1 MANITVKHIANMRD
15 LGGLP
20 AADGKVVAPGR
31 LVRGGH
37 LHKIKGKDAEK
48 FRKEL
53 GVVHIIDLRSP
64 SELEEK
70 PDVVPEGI
78 KYSYFPSLTNEQNPS
93 INKHNRTSELKRIM
107 KTEGGAIA
115 YLSNIYRLL
124 ISQELSIKS
133 HRNVLLSLLEQEEG
147 AIYWHCTQG
156 KDRTG
161 VAAAVI
167 LMALGVS
174 REDIIQEYVNE
185 KRSLIFRN
193 NILTTLVGIVLFNRK
208 AKTSLSVLMNAKR
221 PCIEAAFDEMEKIYG
236 DGETYIREALGITD
250 EQIEKLRSMYLVKC

>member
-1 MANITVKHIANMRD
+1 MANNKFKRIANMRD

-20 AADGKVVAPGR
+20 AADGKVVAYGR
-31 LVRGGH
+31 LIRGGH
-37 LHKIKGKDAEK
+37 LHKIKKKDADR
-48 FRKEL
+48 FRELL
-53 GVVHIIDLRSP
+53 GVEHIIDLRSP
-64 SELEEK
+64 SELDEK
-70 PDVVPEGI
+70 PDVVPQGV

-107 KTEGGAIA
+107 KTEGGAIK
-115 YLSNIYRLL
+115 YLSDIYRLL
-124 ISQELSIKS
+124 ISQELSLTS
-133 HRNVLLSLLEQEEG
+133 HRNVLMALLEQKEG

-174 REDIIQEYVNE
+174 REDILNEYVNE
-185 KRSLIFRN
+185 KRSLIVKNSF
-193 NILTTLVGIVLFNRK
+193 ITSLVGVILFSKK

-221 PCIEAAFDEMEKIYG
+221 PCMEAAFDEMDKLYG
-236 DGETYIREALGITD
+236 SAENYLREGIGITE
-250 EQIEKLRSMYLVKC
+250 EQIAQLRSMYLM

>member
-1 MANITVKHIANMRD
+1 MAKNIVKHIANMRD
-15 LGGLP
+15 LGGIP
-20 AADGKVVAPGR
+20 AADGKVVAYGR

-37 LHKIKGKDAEK
+37 LHKLKAKDITGL
-48 FRKEL
+48 KETL
-53 GVVHIIDLRSP
+53 GVAHIIDLRSP
-64 SELEEK
+64 SELDEK
-70 PDVVPEGI
+70 PDKVPEGV

-107 KTEGGAIA
+107 KTEGGAMA

-124 ISQELSIKS
+124 ISQELSIES
-133 HRNVLLSLLEQEEG
+133 HRNVLHALLEQEEG

-174 REDIIQEYVNE
+174 REDIMKEYTNE
-185 KRSLIFRN
+185 KRSLIVRN
-193 NILTTLVGIVLFNRK
+193 NILTTLVGIVMFNKK
-208 AKTSLSVLMNAKR
+208 AKTSLSVLMNAKP
-221 PCIEAAFDEMEKIYG
+221 PCLEAAFEEMDRIYG
-236 DGETYIREALGITD
+236 GEERYIREVLGITD
-250 EQIEKLRSMYLVKC
+250 DQIAKLRSMYLA

>member
-1 MANITVKHIANMRD
+1 MAKKTVKHIANMRE

-20 AADGKVVAPGR
+20 AADGRVVAHGR
-31 LVRGGH
+31 LIRGGH
-37 LHKIKGKDAEK
+37 LHKIKEWEAEYLK
-48 FRKEL
+48 NEM
-53 GVVHIIDLRSP
+53 GVTHIIDLRSP

-70 PDVVPEGI
+70 PDVVPEGV

-107 KTEGGAIA
+107 KTDGGALA

-124 ISQELSIKS
+124 ISQELSIES
-133 HRNVLLSLLEQEEG
+133 HKNVLNALLESEGG

-161 VAAAVI
+161 IAAAVI

-174 REDIIQEYVNE
+174 REDIMAEYLNE
-185 KRSLIFRN
+185 KKSLIFRN
-193 NILTTLVGIVLFNRK
+193 NILTTLVAIVLFNRK
-208 AKTSLSVLMNAKR
+208 AKFSLSVLMNAKR
-221 PCIEAAFDEMEKIYG
+221 QCLEAAFDEMDKKYG
-236 DGETYIREALGITD
+236 SSDRYIHEILGFSD
-250 EQIEKLRSMYLVKC
+250 EQIEMLRERYLE